1 MKITNTYTTNA
12 LLLLLAFFASV
23 ELVSGQQQQQFTQYM
38 YNPLS
43 LNSGYVTDNRLEAGL
58 IHRSQWVGI
67 DGAPSTQSLTI
78 AGRTG
83 RRIGIGLTMMN
94 ESIGPA
100 NDLDINGV
108 FSYSIPLSYRM
119 NLSFGMNFGVDI
131 LNVDWS
137 EGSYANPNDPI
148 LNNNLSNVT
157 PIIGAG
163 AYLYGERWYVGLST
177 PNFIKTETFD
187 NDQEL
192 VIDKTTQF
200 YLLGGYVFDI
210 SPDFKLKPSTLLKYN
225 DGAPITVDLS
235 LNVLLQ
241 ERFTAGVSYR
251 FNDALSALLGFHIS
265 RSFFVG
271 YAYDYSTT
279 ELNKYNDG
287 SHEIMLKYT
296 LPLFDARARSPRFF

>member
-1 MKITNTYTTNA
+1 MKIINTYTTNA
-12 LLLLLAFFASV
+12 LLLLLVFFAGID
-23 ELVSGQQQQQFTQYM
+23 LVFGQQQQQFTQYM
-38 YNPLS
+38 YNPLT
-43 LNSGYVTDNRLEAGL
+43 LNSGYVTDHKLEAGL

-83 RRIGIGLTMMN
+83 RRVGLGLTLMN
-94 ESIGPA
+94 ENIGPS

-108 FSYSIPLSYRM
+108 FSYSVPLSYRM
-119 NLSFGMNFGVDI
+119 NLSFGMNFGLDI

-137 EGSYANPNDPI
+137 EGSYANPSDPI

-163 AYLYGERWYVGLST
+163 AYLHGDRWYIGLST
-177 PNFIKTETFD
+177 PNFIKTETYD
-187 NDQEL
+187 DDEEL
-192 VIDKTTQF
+192 VIDKTTEF

-210 SPDFKLKPSTLLKYN
+210 TPDFKLKPSTLMKYN
-225 DGAPITVDLS
+225 DGAPITVDVS

-241 ERFTAGVSYR
+241 ERFTAGLSYR
-251 FNDALSALLGFHIS
+251 FNDAISALLGFHIS

-296 LPLFDARARSPRFF
+296 VPMFNTRAKSPRFF

>member
-1 MKITNTYTTNA
+1 MKIINTYTTNA
-12 LLLLLAFFASV
+12 LLLLLAFFGSI

-43 LNSGYVTDNRLEAGL
+43 LNSGYVTDQKLEAGI

-83 RRIGIGLTMMN
+83 RRVGLGLTLMN

-100 NDLDINGV
+100 NNLDFNGV
-108 FSYSIPLSYRM
+108 FSYNIPLSYSM
-119 NLSFGMNFGVDI
+119 SLSFGMNFGVDI
-131 LNVDWS
+131 LNIDWS
-137 EGSYANPNDPI
+137 KGSSADQEDPGLI
-148 LNNNLSNVT
+148 NGTNVT

-163 AYLYGERWYVGLST
+163 AYLHGDRWYIGLST
-177 PNFIKTETFD
+177 PNFIKTEAY
-187 NDQEL
+187 NDEQEL

-200 YLLGGYVFDI
+200 YLMGGYVFDI
-210 SPDFKLKPSTLLKYN
+210 TPDFKLRPSTLMKYN
-225 DGAPITVDLS
+225 DGSPVTVDVS

-241 ERFTAGVSYR
+241 ERFTAGLSYR
-251 FNDALSALLGFHIS
+251 FNDAVSALLGFHIS

-296 LPLFDARARSPRFF
+296 VPMFNTRAKSPRFF